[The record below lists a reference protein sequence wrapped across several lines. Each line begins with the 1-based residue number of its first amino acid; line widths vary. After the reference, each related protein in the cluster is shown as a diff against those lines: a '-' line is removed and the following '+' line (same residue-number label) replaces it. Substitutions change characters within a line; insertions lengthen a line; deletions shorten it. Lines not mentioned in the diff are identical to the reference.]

1 MLYIDARDYLNYER
15 GNIMFGLYFGY
26 YLVEKNK
33 ISQSQFEDLV
43 EKLQKSRAKLGFI
56 AVAENLLTVKQAE
69 EINEIQKSMDKRF
82 GDVAVEKGYLLEEE
96 VKHLLNMQGN
106 AYLLFLQLLTESGY
120 LTMESIKE
128 ALVDFQKEYQLSD
141 LELDALKSGDID
153 RIIPIFVDVELPL
166 IGALASLAIRN
177 IVRFINSNIIL
188 RKAYHTK
195 SYPFRALASQ
205 SLEGDPG
212 LLVGLAA
219 TDTAMLSV
227 ARPFA
232 HEEFETL
239 DEDAFDSV
247 CEFLNCTNGLYASKL
262 SHEDIDLEMAPP
274 MYYTDQ
280 CITAEDIYV
289 IPFLING
296 EQADIIVVMNN
307 NIGIN

>member
-1 MLYIDARDYLNYER
+1 
-15 GNIMFGLYFGY
+15 MFGLYFGY

-82 GDVAVEKGYLLEEE
+82 GDVAIEKGYLLEEE

-120 LTMESIKE
+120 LTMESINE
-128 ALVDFQKEYQLSD
+128 ALMDFQKEYQLSD
-141 LELDALKSGDID
+141 CELDALKSGDID

-166 IGALASLAIRN
+166 IGGLASLAIRN
-177 IVRFINSNIIL
+177 VVRFINSNIIL

-205 SLEGDPG
+205 KLEGNPG
-212 LLVGLAA
+212 LFVGLAA
-219 TDTAMLSV
+219 KDSAMLSV

-232 HEEFETL
+232 REDFEKL
-239 DEDAFDSV
+239 DDDAFDSV
-247 CEFLNCTNGLYASKL
+247 CEFLNCTNGIYATKL
-262 SHEDIDLEMAPP
+262 SHEDIELEMAPP

-280 CITAEDIYV
+280 CITSEEDIYV
-289 IPFLING
+289 VPFLING
-296 EQADIIVVMNN
+296 EQADIIIAMNN
-307 NIGIN
+307 SIGIN